1 MFVPPFLSFLINV
14 HEMTNKL
21 YELYGLLFSHFGP
34 QHWWPGETPFEIM
47 VGAVLT
53 QNTNWSNVSRAIEG
67 LKKENLLSFAALE
80 AMPHAELAGRI
91 RASGYFNLKA
101 IRLKNLLSA
110 ICQDYEGDLDR
121 LFGEETGR
129 LRRWLLAVKGIGP
142 ETADSITLY
151 AAGKPSFVVDAYT
164 HRILFRHGL
173 IPEEATYQEMQELFH
188 DSLSADVNIFNE
200 YHALLVALGKHFC
213 KKRAPLC
220 ADCPAKQW
228 TGFLVQ

>member
-1 MFVPPFLSFLINV
+1 MR
-14 HEMTNKL
+14 NKL
-21 YELYGLLFSHFGP
+21 YELYGLLLSHFGP

-67 LKKENLLSFAALE
+67 LKKEKLLSFAALE
-80 AMPHAELAGRI
+80 AMPHPELASRI

-110 ICQDYEGDLDR
+110 ICRDYEGDLDR
-121 LFGEETGR
+121 LFDEETGR
-129 LRRWLLAVKGIGP
+129 LRRWLLTVKGIGP

-173 IPEEATYQEMQELFH
+173 IPEEATYPEMQELFH
-188 DSLSADVNIFNE
+188 DTLPSDVYIFNE

-213 KKRAPLC
+213 KKKAPLC
-220 ADCPAKQW
+220 PGCPAKQW
-228 TGFLVQ
+228 TGFLIQ